1 MGVGGGTGP
10 GWFTPSVAP
19 SLRAQ
24 LSRPFWSSR
33 VWCFR
38 FGLRLSFVSMVIEPQ
53 KQAPESS
60 TGRGSLV
67 FLTDG
72 EKTSFSERW
81 LKGNQL
87 APRGWSWRPLGPSR
101 DAHPSLLPLPVVF
114 TTPPPPPLWC
124 SFPPFPIVFTPSP
137 LWCSLPPPL
146 SPHGDHPLPPS
157 PPWCTPHPHP
167 LPMVFTPPP
176 YGAHPPPFSPVVLTP
191 PPPWCSN
198 PPFSPMVL
206 IPPPPRG
213 VQTPPSLPMMLI
225 PPPSPLWRSLL
236 PSPWC
241 SSSPPLPYG
250 APPSP
255 SMVLIPPHPSPLW
268 CSSLSP
274 PPPQKWCSSPPWC
287 SPMDARHGT
296 AQHCGIA
303 LQLGAGGFWGGALG
317 RVRSLGRAWLCS
329 W

>member
-1 MGVGGGTGP
+1 M
-10 GWFTPSVAP
+10 
-19 SLRAQ
+19 
-24 LSRPFWSSR
+24 
-33 VWCFR
+33 
-38 FGLRLSFVSMVIEPQ
+38 
-53 KQAPESS
+53 
-60 TGRGSLV
+60 
-67 FLTDG
+67 
-72 EKTSFSERW
+72 
-81 LKGNQL
+81 
-87 APRGWSWRPLGPSR
+87 
-101 DAHPSLLPLPVVF
+101 
-114 TTPPPPPLWC
+114 
-124 SFPPFPIVFTPSP
+124 FTPSP

-225 PPPSPLWRSLL
+225 PPL
-236 PSPWC
+236 
-241 SSSPPLPYG
+241 LPYG
-250 APPSP
+250 AHSSPPHGAHLPPPSLWCSP
-255 SMVLIPPHPSPLW
+255 LPLYGAHPPPPPFPFMVLIPQPPSPPKNGAH
-268 CSSLSP
+268 P
-274 PPPQKWCSSPPWC
+274 PPKWCSSPPWC
-287 SPMDARHGT
+287 SPMDARHGA

>member
-10 GWFTPSVAP
+10 GWFTPSVAR

-157 PPWCTPHPHP
+157 PPWCTS
-167 LPMVFTPPP
+167 LPIP
-176 YGAHPPPFSPVVLTP
+176 S
-191 PPPWCSN
+191 PWCS
-198 PPFSPMVL
+198 PLPPMVL
-206 IPPPPRG
+206 IPPLSPLWCSLLPPHG
-213 VQTPPSLPMMLI
+213 VQTPP
-225 PPPSPLWRSLL
+225 
-236 PSPWC
+236 
-241 SSSPPLPYG
+241 
-250 APPSP
+250 
-255 SMVLIPPHPSPLW
+255 PSPLW
-268 CSSLSP
+268 CSSPPLPVVFKPPLPSP
-274 PPPQKWCSSPPWC
+274 
-287 SPMDARHGT
+287 
-296 AQHCGIA
+296 
-303 LQLGAGGFWGGALG
+303 
-317 RVRSLGRAWLCS
+317 
-329 W
+329 